1 MANKL
6 ASEFDNRQY
15 MIHNNFEVYY
25 YENTLLTGV
34 DTHKHNYYEILF
46 FVEGNVS
53 MHIEN
58 TSYHLKN
65 GDILIIPPN
74 TNHHIINHDLTIPY
88 KRFVF
93 WLSRPYYRSI
103 RNYSNDLGF
112 IFDNTINKK
121 QYIYSNDAIGFN
133 SIQSKLFAIIDEIHL
148 DRYAKDIKIA
158 TSIYDL
164 VIQLNRMVYKS
175 EKTEIYKNHH
185 RLFPNIIQYIEN
197 HIQEELTLDS
207 IAEKFYV
214 SKFYIAHAFKE
225 KFGISVHK
233 YITKKRLQMVCN
245 ALLNHENITDI
256 FHQYGFKDYSCFY
269 KAFKK
274 EYGYSPKEYKE
285 KNMTTA

>member
-1 MANKL
+1 MVSKL

-15 MIHNNFEVYY
+15 MIHNNFELYY

-46 FVEGNVS
+46 FLEGNVS
-53 MHIEN
+53 MYIEN
-58 TSYHLKN
+58 SFYHLKN

-74 TNHHIINHDLTIPY
+74 TNHHIINHDLTVPY

-112 IFDNTINKK
+112 IFDNTVKNKH
-121 QYIYSNDAIGFN
+121 YIYSNDSITFN
-133 SIQSKLFAIIDEIHL
+133 SVQSKLFAIIDEIHS
-148 DRYAKDIKIA
+148 DRYAKDIKI
-158 TSIYDL
+158 TTGIYDL
-164 VIQLNRMVYKS
+164 VIQLNRMVYKPT
-175 EKTEIYKNHH
+175 KTEIYKNHQ
-185 RLFPNIIQYIEN
+185 RLFPNIVQYIEN

-245 ALLNHENITDI
+245 ALLNNDNITDI
-256 FHQYGFKDYSCFY
+256 FQQYGFKDYSSFY

-274 EYGYSPKEYKE
+274 EYGYSPKEYKD